1 MTEVAITDAQLAQIK
16 AGYVNSII
24 NSVSVATLVNIAA
37 ARLSE
42 QQSSMGAQELRDAII
57 SQNDISVWN
66 QLIENVQQAEEE
78 KQD

>member
-1 MTEVAITDAQLAQIK
+1 MAEVAITDTQLAQIK

-42 QQSSMGAQELRDAII
+42 EYSSMGAQELRDAII